1 MDSTRAE
8 RVNRAG
14 DRLAPDV
21 ARVVA
26 EELARAQAQLTSP
39 PPQKYRGVSMG
50 CSAAALPHRPG
61 RSTP

>member
-1 MDSTRAE
+1 MDSTRWA

-21 ARVVA
+21 ARVVE

-39 PPQKYRGVSMG
+39 PPQKHRGVSMG
-50 CSAAALPHRPG
+50 CSAAPLPPSPG